1 MGYAVYPKWA
11 SDEMVKVQD
20 TLPTHACTASQKVAL
35 AALEGG
41 RVFCPTN
48 FLISPFAIDN
58 NQALQNL
65 TGRVGSGRVGSY
77 QEVFKS
83 HGSGLVRSISF
94 QISRG
99 GSGRVGPR
107 SSRSSRAG
115 SGHDPRDTDHVTD
128 RATLTRELFGSDPR
142 VGPTYLTRGSNTLK
156 TYCFLPE
163 GLSGAD
169 ASFR

>member
-1 MGYAVYPKWA
+1 MRCTLNGLATRWLRCKTRCRRTPARRVRR
-11 SDEMVKVQD
+11 SLLRHLKVG
-20 TLPTHACTASQKVAL
+20 AFSVS
-35 AALEGG
+35 
-41 RVFCPTN
+41 
-48 FLISPFAIDN
+48 LISLFLHLRLIITR
-58 NQALQNL
+58 LFKIS
-65 TGRVGSGRVGSY
+65 RVGSGRVGSY

-83 HGSGLVRSISF
+83 HGSGLVGSISF

-107 SSRSSRAG
+107 SSRNSRAG